1 MKLKDA
7 FDYMLDKNNALS
19 DFNAYMIGVAYEDND
34 SFLFVNLTIDD
45 EEIENNTLYYH
56 AHVTSGKIRSSE
68 GEEDFYSAESIEDL
82 LDQLPLIASDLR
94 YHVYKLDE
102 DVLGLNSEYALKAL
116 FPRLPNPDFH
126 DLDDFKVEA
135 IKLVS
140 ALNH

>member
-7 FDYMLDKNNALS
+7 FDYILDKNNALR
-19 DFNAYMIGVAYEDND
+19 DFNAYMIGVAYDGDD

-45 EEIENNTLYYH
+45 EVIEKNTLYYH
-56 AHVTSGKIRSSE
+56 AHVTSGKIGSSE

-82 LDQLPLIASDLR
+82 LAQLSLNASDLS

-102 DVLGLNSEYALKAL
+102 DVLGLSSEYALKAL
-116 FPRLPNPDFH
+116 FPRLPDPDFH

-140 ALNH
+140 TLNY

>member
-7 FDYMLDKNNALS
+7 FDYILDTNNTLG
-19 DFNAYMIGVAYEDND
+19 DFNAYMLGVSYVDND

-45 EEIENNTLYYH
+45 EKIENNTPYYH
-56 AHVTSGKIRSSE
+56 AHVTSGKIGSSE

-82 LDQLPLIASDLR
+82 LAQLPLIASDLS

-102 DVLGLNSEYALKAL
+102 DVLELSSEYALKAL
-116 FPRLPNPDFH
+116 FPKLPNPDFH

-135 IKLVS
+135 IKLMS
-140 ALNH
+140 TLNH

>member
-7 FDYMLDKNNALS
+7 FDYILDKNNALS
-19 DFNAYMIGVAYEDND
+19 DFSAYMIGVAYEDND

-45 EEIENNTLYYH
+45 EEIDNNTLYYH

-82 LDQLPLIASDLR
+82 LDQLPLIASDLS

-102 DVLGLNSEYALKAL
+102 EVLGLSSEYALKAL
-116 FPRLPNPDFH
+116 FPRLHNPDVC
-126 DLDDFKVEA
+126 DLQEFKKEA
-135 IKLVS
+135 IKLITM
-140 ALNH
+140 LNK

>member
-7 FDYMLDKNNALS
+7 FDYILDKNNALR
-19 DFNAYMIGVAYEDND
+19 DFNAYMIGVAYDGDD

-45 EEIENNTLYYH
+45 EVIEKNTLYYH
-56 AHVTSGKIRSSE
+56 AHVTSGKIGSSE

-82 LDQLPLIASDLR
+82 LAQLSLIASDLS

-102 DVLGLNSEYALKAL
+102 DVLGLSSEYALKAL
-116 FPRLPNPDFH
+116 FPRLPNPDFN

-140 ALNH
+140 TLNH

>member
-7 FDYMLDKNNALS
+7 FDYILDKNNALS
-19 DFNAYMIGVAYEDND
+19 DFNAYMIGVVYEDND

-102 DVLGLNSEYALKAL
+102 DVLGLSSEYTLKSL
-116 FPRLPNPDFH
+116 FPKLPNPDIH
-126 DLDDFKVEA
+126 DLDEFKVEA

-140 ALNH
+140 MLNH

>member
-7 FDYMLDKNNALS
+7 FDYILDKNNALS
-19 DFNAYMIGVAYEDND
+19 GFNAYMIGVAYEDND

-56 AHVTSGKIRSSE
+56 AHVTSGKIQSSE
-68 GEEDFYSAESIEDL
+68 GEEDFYSGETIEDL
-82 LDQLPLIASDLR
+82 LDQLPSIASDLS
-94 YHVYKLDE
+94 YHVYKVDE
-102 DVLGLNSEYALKAL
+102 DVLGLSSEYTLKAL
-116 FPRLPNPDFH
+116 FPRLPNPDIH

-140 ALNH
+140 MLNH

>member
-7 FDYMLDKNNALS
+7 FDYILDKNNTLS
-19 DFNAYMIGVAYEDND
+19 NFNAYMIGVVYEDKD
-34 SFLFVNLTIDD
+34 SFLFVNLSIDD
-45 EEIENNTLYYH
+45 EEIENNMLYYH
-56 AHVTSGKIRSSE
+56 AHVTSGKIGSSE

-82 LDQLPLIASDLR
+82 LAQLPLIASYLS

-102 DVLGLNSEYALKAL
+102 DVLGLSSEYALKAL
-116 FPRLPNPDFH
+116 FPRLPDPDFH

-140 ALNH
+140 TLNY

>member
-7 FDYMLDKNNALS
+7 FDYIVDNNNALG
-19 DFNAYMIGVAYEDND
+19 DFKAYMLGVAYEDND

-45 EEIENNTLYYH
+45 EDIENNTPYYH

-82 LDQLPLIASDLR
+82 LDQLPLIASDLS

-102 DVLGLNSEYALKAL
+102 DVLGLSSEYALKAL
-116 FPRLPNPDFH
+116 FPRLPNPDIH
-126 DLDDFKVEA
+126 DLDEFKLEA

-140 ALNH
+140 TLNH

>member
-7 FDYMLDKNNALS
+7 FDYILDKNNALR
-19 DFNAYMIGVAYEDND
+19 DFNAYMIGVAYDGDD

-45 EEIENNTLYYH
+45 EVIEKNTLYYH
-56 AHVTSGKIRSSE
+56 AHVTSGKIGSSE

-82 LDQLPLIASDLR
+82 LAQLPLIASDLS

-102 DVLGLNSEYALKAL
+102 DVLELSSEYALKAL

-140 ALNH
+140 TLNH

>member
-7 FDYMLDKNNALS
+7 FDYILDTNNTLS
-19 DFNAYMIGVAYEDND
+19 DFNAYMLGVVYEDND

-45 EEIENNTLYYH
+45 EIENNTPYYH
-56 AHVTSGKIRSSE
+56 AHVTSGKIGSSE

-102 DVLGLNSEYALKAL
+102 DVLGLSSEYALKAL
-116 FPRLPNPDFH
+116 FPRLPNPDVC
-126 DLDDFKVEA
+126 DLQEFKKEA
-135 IKLVS
+135 IKLITM
-140 ALNH
+140 LNK

>member
-7 FDYMLDKNNALS
+7 FDYILDTNNTLG
-19 DFNAYMIGVAYEDND
+19 DFNTCMLGVSYVDND
-34 SFLFVNLTIDD
+34 SFLFVNLTIDN
-45 EEIENNTLYYH
+45 EKIENNTLYYH
-56 AHVTSGKIRSSE
+56 AHVTSGKIGSSE

-82 LDQLPLIASDLR
+82 LAQLPLIASYLS

-102 DVLGLNSEYALKAL
+102 DVLGLSSEYALKAL
-116 FPRLPNPDFH
+116 FPRLPDPDFH

-140 ALNH
+140 TLNY

>member
-7 FDYMLDKNNALS
+7 FDYIVDNNNALG
-19 DFNAYMIGVAYEDND
+19 DLKAYMLGVAYEDND

-45 EEIENNTLYYH
+45 EGIENNTPYYH

-82 LDQLPLIASDLR
+82 LDQLPLIASDLS

-102 DVLGLNSEYALKAL
+102 DVLGLSSEYALKAL
-116 FPRLPNPDFH
+116 FPRLPNPDIH
-126 DLDDFKVEA
+126 DLDEFKLEA

-140 ALNH
+140 MLNH

>member
-7 FDYMLDKNNALS
+7 FDYILDKNNALS
-19 DFNAYMIGVAYEDND
+19 DFSAYMIGVAYEDND

-45 EEIENNTLYYH
+45 EEIDNNTLYYH

-82 LDQLPLIASDLR
+82 LDQLPLIASDLS

-102 DVLGLNSEYALKAL
+102 DVLGLSSEYALKAL
-116 FPRLPNPDFH
+116 FPRLHNPDVC
-126 DLDDFKVEA
+126 DLQEFKEEA
-135 IKLVS
+135 IKLITM
-140 ALNH
+140 LNK

>member
-7 FDYMLDKNNALS
+7 FDYILDKNNALS
-19 DFNAYMIGVAYEDND
+19 DFSAYMIGVAYEDND

-45 EEIENNTLYYH
+45 EEIDNNTLYYH

-68 GEEDFYSAESIEDL
+68 GEEDFYSSESIEDL

-102 DVLGLNSEYALKAL
+102 DVLGLSSEYALKAL

-126 DLDDFKVEA
+126 DLDHFKVEA

>member
-7 FDYMLDKNNALS
+7 FDYILDKNNALS

-34 SFLFVNLTIDD
+34 SFLFVNLSIDD

-68 GEEDFYSAESIEDL
+68 GEEDFYISETIEDL
-82 LDQLPLIASDLR
+82 LDQLPLIALDLS

-102 DVLGLNSEYALKAL
+102 DVLGLSSEYALKSL
-116 FPRLPNPDFH
+116 FPRLPNPGIH
-126 DLDDFKVEA
+126 DLDEFKAEA

-140 ALNH
+140 MLNH

>member
-7 FDYMLDKNNALS
+7 FYYILDKNNALS
-19 DFNAYMIGVAYEDND
+19 DFNAYMIGVAYEDSD
-34 SFLFVNLTIDD
+34 SFFFVNLTMDD

-56 AHVTSGKIRSSE
+56 AHITSGKIRSSE

-82 LDQLPLIASDLR
+82 LAQLPLIASDLS

-102 DVLGLNSEYALKAL
+102 DVLGLSSEYALKAL
-116 FPRLPNPDFH
+116 FPRLPNPDFR
-126 DLDDFKVEA
+126 DIDDFKVEA

-140 ALNH
+140 MLNH

>member
-7 FDYMLDKNNALS
+7 FDYILDKNNALS
-19 DFNAYMIGVAYEDND
+19 DFNAYMIGVAYEGND
-34 SFLFVNLTIDD
+34 SFLFVNLSIDD

-68 GEEDFYSAESIEDL
+68 GEEDFYSSDSIEDL
-82 LDQLPLIASDLR
+82 LDQLPLVASDLS
-94 YHVYKLDE
+94 YHVYKINE
-102 DVLGLNSEYALKAL
+102 DLLGLSSEYTLKAL

-140 ALNH
+140 TLNH

>member
-7 FDYMLDKNNALS
+7 FDYILDKNNALR
-19 DFNAYMIGVAYEDND
+19 DFNAYMIGVAYDGDD

-45 EEIENNTLYYH
+45 EVIEKNTLYYH
-56 AHVTSGKIRSSE
+56 AHVTSGKIGSSE

-82 LDQLPLIASDLR
+82 LAQLSLIASDLS
-94 YHVYKLDE
+94 YHVYMLDE
-102 DVLGLNSEYALKAL
+102 DVLGLSSEYALKAL

-126 DLDDFKVEA
+126 YLDDFKVEA

-140 ALNH
+140 TLNH

>member
-7 FDYMLDKNNALS
+7 FDYILDKNNALR
-19 DFNAYMIGVAYEDND
+19 DFNAYMIGVAYDGDD

-45 EEIENNTLYYH
+45 EVIEKNTLYYH
-56 AHVTSGKIRSSE
+56 AHVTSGKIGSSE
-68 GEEDFYSAESIEDL
+68 GEGDFYSAESIEDL
-82 LDQLPLIASDLR
+82 LAQLSLIASDLS

-102 DVLGLNSEYALKAL
+102 DVLGLSSEYALKAL

-140 ALNH
+140 TLNH